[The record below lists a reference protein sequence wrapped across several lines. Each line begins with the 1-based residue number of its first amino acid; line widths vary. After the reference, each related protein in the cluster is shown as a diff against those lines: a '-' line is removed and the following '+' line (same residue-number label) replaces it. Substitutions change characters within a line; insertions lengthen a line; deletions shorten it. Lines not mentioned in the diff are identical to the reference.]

1 MVLVLQAQYDRFNC
15 ILCEIYAHF
24 TCEIKNGE
32 IKRHEINM
40 QKCAVGSLYD
50 KLNIVEPVYD
60 CFVVGVCGGVVI
72 SPTNLNKG
80 LFGMITRVEKF

>member
-1 MVLVLQAQYDRFNC
+1 MVLVQAQYDRFNC

-32 IKRHEINM
+32 INRHEINM
-40 QKCAVGSLYD
+40 QKRAVASPYN
-50 KLNIVEPVYD
+50 KLKIVEPVYD

-72 SPTNLNKG
+72 SPTNLNKVYSG
-80 LFGMITRVEKF
+80 